1 MCVRVFGGG
10 DGTASHRTG
19 GSDGAAEREREG
31 LERERESD
39 DGGAAGVKLWPAV
52 V

>member
-19 GSDGAAEREREG
+19 GSDGAAG
-31 LERERESD
+31 RERESD